1 MAIIGLIMVLIGG
14 MRVEENREAAVAAL
28 LNSSLWESVPGDML
42 KGCIAMYR
50 ATGEEQYKTAVLLHL
65 YSILLTKWR
74 LPSNHAW
81 FSCYGGYGNA
91 LLFALD
97 ETGDERFQT
106 AAGEIFDLFRPRIDP
121 GDYRVRP
128 YLDKS
133 EVGSM
138 AAFLTAYDTRFGKKQ
153 VYKEIARRF
162 SDAHRMFFMP
172 DEGHYRIS
180 ELRQPGEGAFSD
192 DGVMLCALIDTLG
205 SMDMQIYEHWR
216 SLADQFLTAVQGLS
230 RHLDRSGVLRSMVE
244 APDDIASA
252 RVLYALHKGVR
263 LKLLD
268 EEKYLPIA
276 ADSYAA
282 WRKELNERTLCMD
295 IEGACM
301 MVNGE
306 MKMGEEKRK

>member
-1 MAIIGLIMVLIGG
+1 MG
-14 MRVEENREAAVAAL
+14 ESREAAVAAL
-28 LNSSLWESVPGDML
+28 LNSSLWENVPGDML

-65 YSILLTKWR
+65 YSILLTKWGR
-74 LPSNHAW
+74 PSSHAW
-81 FSCYGGYGNA
+81 SACYGGYGNA

-106 AAGEIFDLFRPRIDP
+106 AAGEIFDLFRPRIDS
-121 GDYRVRP
+121 GDYYVRP
-128 YLDKS
+128 YLDKAD
-133 EVGSM
+133 VGSM
-138 AAFLTAYDTRFGKKQ
+138 AVFLTAYDTRFGQKQ
-153 VYKEIARRF
+153 VYKDISRRF
-162 SDAHRMFFMP
+162 INAHRTFFVP
-172 DEGHYRIS
+172 DEGLYRIS

-192 DGVMLCALIDTLG
+192 GGVILCALIDTLE

-216 SLADQFLTAVQGLS
+216 LLADQFLTAVRGLA
-230 RHLDRSGVLRSMVE
+230 RHLDESGVLRSMVE

-282 WRKELNERTLCMD
+282 WREELHARTLRMN

-301 MVNGE
+301 MANGE